1 MLYWDPK
8 SEFAEWF
15 DRVTESEEMQQKYP
29 LFINHLKTFKYV
41 TLNYEDSTNYG
52 CLDPIV
58 FLDGIEANEMLKSVF
73 DEIKSLK
80 NYHHIET
87 AIYQA
92 ISDTVEEREN
102 GKSWFIKCN

>member
-1 MLYWDPK
+1 M
-8 SEFAEWF
+8 
-15 DRVTESEEMQQKYP
+15 
-29 LFINHLKTFKYV
+29 
-41 TLNYEDSTNYG
+41 NYEDSTKYG

-73 DEIKSLK
+73 DEIKSFE

-102 GKSWFIKCN
+102 GKKLVH

>member
-1 MLYWDPK
+1 MY
-8 SEFAEWF
+8 
-15 DRVTESEEMQQKYP
+15 
-29 LFINHLKTFKYV
+29 
-41 TLNYEDSTNYG
+41 
-52 CLDPIV
+52 

-73 DEIKSLK
+73 DEIKSFE

>member
-1 MLYWDPK
+1 M
-8 SEFAEWF
+8 
-15 DRVTESEEMQQKYP
+15 
-29 LFINHLKTFKYV
+29 
-41 TLNYEDSTNYG
+41 NYEDSTNYN

-73 DEIKSLK
+73 DEIKSFE

-102 GKSWFIKCN
+102 GKKLVH

>member
-1 MLYWDPK
+1 M
-8 SEFAEWF
+8 
-15 DRVTESEEMQQKYP
+15 
-29 LFINHLKTFKYV
+29 
-41 TLNYEDSTNYG
+41 NYEDSTNYG

-80 NYHHIET
+80 IIIHIET

-102 GKSWFIKCN
+102 GKKLVH

>member
-1 MLYWDPK
+1 M
-8 SEFAEWF
+8 
-15 DRVTESEEMQQKYP
+15 
-29 LFINHLKTFKYV
+29 
-41 TLNYEDSTNYG
+41 NYEDSTNYG
-52 CLDPIV
+52 CLDLLY

-73 DEIKSLK
+73 DEIKSFE

-102 GKSWFIKCN
+102 GKKLVH